1 MRWLTVAISF
11 LFVWPAP
18 ARELV
23 VTTWNLQWFPSGSSV
38 RTSEDKETERIRQ
51 AGAVLKSIDAD
62 IVLLQEVRDFATCH
76 RLAKEVGSLK
86 VAICSQFTEFGGK
99 IGWQQIAI
107 LSKQDPVSVWSEK
120 WKTFGTVDPPRGFA
134 FAQFKFGTNELA
146 VYSLHLKSNLSRN
159 SDEREVQLNILKREL
174 AVEQIVHHLRDT
186 EMALGETFG
195 AVVVGGDLN
204 TNRDQFPSESTLQN
218 LEQAGFR
225 CGYEGLPTKDR
236 VTHPGG
242 RKYPD
247 ATFDYIYAKG
257 MASASSPSIVT
268 VSCSDHW
275 PVTRTLLYK

>member
-1 MRWLTVAISF
+1 MRWLCVEISF
-11 LFVWPAP
+11 LFVWSTPAW
-18 ARELV
+18 ELV
-23 VTTWNLQWFPSGSSV
+23 VTTWNLPWFPSGSSV

-62 IVLLQEVRDFATCH
+62 IVLLQEVRDFANCH
-76 RLAKEVGSLK
+76 RLAKEVGTLK
-86 VAICSQFTEFGGK
+86 VVICSQFTEFGGK

-107 LSKQDPVSVWSEK
+107 LSKQEPASVWSEK
-120 WKTFGTVDPPRGFA
+120 WKTLGTVDPPRGFA
-134 FAQFKFGTNELA
+134 FAHFKFGTNGVA
-146 VYSLHLKSNLSRN
+146 IYSLHLKSNLSRN
-159 SDEREVQLNILKREL
+159 SDEREVQLNILRREL

-186 EMALGETFG
+186 ETLLGEAFG
-195 AVVVGGDLN
+195 AVVVAGDLN
-204 TNRDQFPSESTLQN
+204 TSRDQFPSESTLHN
-218 LEQAGFR
+218 LEQAGFS
-225 CGYEGLPTKDR
+225 CGYEGLPIKDR

-257 MASASSPSIVT
+257 MASATPPLIVT